1 MDIVAYGEYYN
12 KAMQGITDMLLEAG
26 NPLASFKKDR
36 YPEAFQAYLRKHL
49 EVLDAVEQVYQAEEE
64 KNEGEGGKWLEKLA
78 DRLVDVAGA
87 ELERSPKKGQRNEQ
101 LINYNMILAVFLFPA
116 VLEQKHP
123 SAEPLTDLLVEK
135 WNTAF
140 KTSVGKASYEKIESG
155 CHRKY
160 CYITTAVCESQGK
173 ADDCYELELLRAY
186 RDGYLLSTKD
196 GADLV
201 KEYYN
206 IAPTIVNRIRRTGEA
221 GKVYAEIWEQY
232 LSPCVRLIEEGKPEA
247 CRERYM
253 AMVYD
258 LKGRYMA

>member
-1 MDIVAYGEYYN
+1 MDIVEYGEHYN
-12 KAMQGITDMLLEAG
+12 RAMQGIEDMLFQAG
-26 NPLASFKKDR
+26 NPLNSFKKNL
-36 YPEAFQAYLRKHL
+36 YVEAFQAYLRRYI
-49 EVLDAVEQVYQAEEE
+49 EVIDAIEKVYVKDDGTDEE
-64 KNEGEGGKWLEKLA
+64 WLNKLA
-78 DRLVDVAGA
+78 DHLVDQAAA
-87 ELERSPKKGQRNEQ
+87 ELERIPKKGRRNEQ
-101 LINYNMILAVFLFPA
+101 LVNYNMTLAVYMFPA
-116 VLEQKHP
+116 ILEKKGQ
-123 SAEPLTDLLVEK
+123 SAEPLTKLLVEK
-135 WNTAF
+135 WNAAF
-140 KTSVGKASYEKIESG
+140 KTSIGCASYEKIDSG
-155 CHRKY
+155 FRRKL